1 MICGALPSDCAPV
14 ECVNRQGCNIVGNDP
29 CVVPL
34 RLPVTLPR
42 TDSIPR
48 YALSAMS
55 HPTKCR
61 WHYVRTLPINAL
73 KVLGE
78 SRGAS
83 FKKPL
88 WRIPRIPRVPS
99 HPLPLFDGEA
109 ERAET
114 ATESEIVAVRV
125 GKEVGA
131 LQTELAVAVE

>member
-1 MICGALPSDCAPV
+1 MSFRSVC
-14 ECVNRQGCNIVGNDP
+14 
-29 CVVPL
+29 
-34 RLPVTLPR
+34 RLHCRKRILSRRTL
-42 TDSIPR
+42 
-48 YALSAMS
+48 YAL
-55 HPTKCR
+55 HHIPPTKR
-61 WHYVRTLPINAL
+61 QWHYVRTLPINAL

-88 WRIPRIPRVPS
+88 WRIFAS
-99 HPLPLFDGEA
+99 LPLFDGEA

-114 ATESEIVAVRV
+114 ATESEVVAMRV